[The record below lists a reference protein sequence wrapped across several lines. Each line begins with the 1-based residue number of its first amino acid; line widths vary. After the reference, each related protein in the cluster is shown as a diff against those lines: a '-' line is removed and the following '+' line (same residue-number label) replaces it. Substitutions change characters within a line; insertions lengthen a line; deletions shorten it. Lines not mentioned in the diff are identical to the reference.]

1 MDENRRVANACT
13 SNSSGSKL
21 QGSERRQ
28 ERTALSV
35 PVQIISYGTTK
46 QNCAARGVCVDIS
59 LAGVAFLTEAD
70 LHLTDIVELIF
81 EPKSQPAFRQ
91 CVRLLYRVGARY
103 GGYFS
108 HIRLT

>member
-1 MDENRRVANACT
+1 MDENRQVANACT
-13 SNSSGSKL
+13 PASSDSKL
-21 QGSERRQ
+21 HANERRH

-35 PVQIISYGTTK
+35 PVQIISHGTTK
-46 QNCAARGVCVDIS
+46 QNCAQGVCVDIS

-81 EPKSQPAFRQ
+81 KPERQPAFRQ
-91 CVRLLYRVGARY
+91 YVRLLYRLGPRY

-108 HIRLT
+108 HMD